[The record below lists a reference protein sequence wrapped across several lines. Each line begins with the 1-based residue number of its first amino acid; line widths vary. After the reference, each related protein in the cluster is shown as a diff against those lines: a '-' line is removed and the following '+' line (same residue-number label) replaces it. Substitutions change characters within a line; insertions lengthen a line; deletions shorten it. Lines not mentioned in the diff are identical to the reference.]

1 MITHDITE
9 DSTNA
14 LLSDIIKWINQR
26 STWQRN
32 IFKRLAQEEGI
43 PDDYIAEIAKQ
54 LTDGKQIDLEQPE
67 VSLTDLIESSGEL
80 DSPKLVSI
88 GNLKAINALL
98 EDQTLTFEKS
108 GITIIYGDNGSGKS
122 GYARILKRISG
133 AQHQE
138 EILGNVFENSTE
150 TQSAEVTYLDNDQLS
165 TEVWTQ
171 NHKIGRLK
179 QIHFYDEACGNHYL
193 HKETEIT
200 YRPSALTLLD
210 TFAKQIERVSNE
222 FENLIRIEQAKT
234 FALPKTNTGTK
245 ANLLLSSLSVKTS
258 PSAIATLLN
267 EHPNL
272 EAELQ
277 GLTQREAQLATSN
290 PTTEKLA
297 LQSVARAAES
307 LLTHIKDIQENVNTE
322 TLEKI
327 TLLKRRASELRNS
340 ANTEGIVS
348 DTQLPGVGSTT
359 WRALWNAAR
368 EYSISEAYPDTE
380 FPPSREGDY
389 CLLCQQPLN
398 AEARHRLDHFERFIS
413 SELEKEAQA
422 AENDFKEARDKLV
435 GFETNPPDLQTWLSA
450 IPDDAELSTDQIKQ
464 YITDAQKAQS
474 HMVTS
479 LKSGNEHTR
488 IDYPTFDTSAIQK
501 LFDEYERRADEL
513 DLASFQAE
521 LEEVRK
527 KITEHEDLLRIK
539 IAEQQVRDYILHL
552 QHLDLLERK
561 QREAATKPIT
571 LQINR
576 LARTYVTEAIGEFF
590 VAKAH
595 EMRLFQVTLSEPKGR
610 KGTLFQQPT
619 LRSTD
624 GDTLTSKAST
634 MSVLSEG
641 EQTAAGLAGFLTEV
655 HFDNSKSCVIFDD
668 PMSSLDHQR
677 RTSVAKNIVDL
688 AEDRQVIVFTHD
700 VVFLS
705 DVVKRALFCGIPICE
720 RSVERDAQHRP
731 GRIVN
736 DFPWKA
742 KHVTER
748 IQDLN
753 DLLAGIK
760 RVRSELSRSDYEN
773 RTSDWA
779 GKLSETWE
787 RLIRSEII
795 YRVVDRSTTE
805 VRPMMV
811 RILAKITDAD
821 YDEFRK
827 GYSAASTWARR
838 HDKSEEV
845 SYVAPEPDEM
855 DTELERVAATE
866 RRIRKYAQQK

>member
-1 MITHDITE
+1 MSTRDITE

-14 LLSDIIKWINQR
+14 LLIDITKWINQR

-32 IFKRLAQEEGI
+32 IFKRLAREEEI
-43 PDDYIAEIAKQ
+43 PDGYIAQIAQQ
-54 LTDGKQIDLEQPE
+54 LTGGKQIDLEQPE
-67 VSLTDLIESSGEL
+67 VSITDLTENSDQF

-98 EDQTLTFEKS
+98 GDQTLTFNQS

-138 EILGNVFENSTE
+138 EILTNVFENSTE
-150 TQSAEVTYLDNDQLS
+150 TQSAEVTYLDNDQQF

-193 HKETEIT
+193 QKETELT

-210 TFAKQIERVSNE
+210 NFAKQIERVSNE
-222 FENLIRIEQAKT
+222 FEELIKIEQAKT
-234 FALPKTNTGTK
+234 FALPETTTGTK
-245 ANLLLSSLSVKTS
+245 ANLLLSSLSPSTS
-258 PSAIATLLN
+258 PSAITAILN

-277 GLTQREAQLATSN
+277 GLTQREAQLARSN
-290 PTTEKLA
+290 PTEEKLA

-307 LLTHIKDIQENVNTE
+307 LLAHIEHIQDNVNAE
-322 TLEKI
+322 KLEEI
-327 TLLKRRASELRNS
+327 TFLKKCALELRNS
-340 ANTEGIVS
+340 ANTEEIVS

-368 EYSISEAYPDTE
+368 EYSLSEAYPDTE

-398 AEARHRLDHFERFIS
+398 VEARDRLDRFERYIS
-413 SELEKEAQA
+413 SKLEKEAQA
-422 AENDFKEARDKLV
+422 AENNFEDARVKLIECEA
-435 GFETNPPDLQTWLSA
+435 NPPDLQAWLAA
-450 IPDDAELSTDQIKQ
+450 IPEDAELNTDRIKQ
-464 YITDAQKAQS
+464 YISDAHHAQS
-474 HMVTS
+474 QMITS
-479 LKSGNEHTR
+479 LTSSNEHTR

-501 LFDEYERRADEL
+501 LFHEYERRADKL

-527 KITEHEDLLRIK
+527 KKAEHEDLLRIK
-539 IAEQQVRDYILHL
+539 LAEQQVIDYIQHL
-552 QHLDLLERK
+552 QHLHLLETK
-561 QREAATKPIT
+561 QGEAATIPIT

-576 LARTYVTEAIGEFF
+576 LARTYVTEAISEYF
-590 VAKAH
+590 VAKAR

-610 KGTLFQQPT
+610 KGSLFQQPT
-619 LRSTD
+619 LRGTD
-624 GDTLTSKAST
+624 GDTPTSKAST

-655 HFDNSKSCVIFDD
+655 YFDNSKSCVIFDD

-677 RTSVAKNIVDL
+677 RTSVAQNIVDL

-705 DVVKRALFCGIPICE
+705 DVVKRAVFCGIPICD
-720 RSVERDAQHRP
+720 RSVERDAQQRP
-731 GRIVN
+731 GLIV
-736 DFPWKA
+736 DEFPWKA
-742 KHVTER
+742 KHVTDR
-748 IQDLN
+748 IQELN
-753 DLLAGIK
+753 KLLAGIK
-760 RVRSELSRSDYEN
+760 RDRSELSRSDYEN

-821 YDEFRK
+821 YDEFRA

-855 DTELERVAATE
+855 ETELERLAATE
-866 RRIRKYAQQK
+866 KRIRKYAQQN

>member
-1 MITHDITE
+1 MNTSDITE

-14 LLSDIIKWINQR
+14 LLIDISKWINKR

-32 IFKRLAQEEGI
+32 IFKRLAREEEI
-43 PDDYIAEIAKQ
+43 PDSYIAQIAKQ

-67 VSLTDLIESSGEL
+67 VSITDLTESSGEF

-98 EDQTLTFEKS
+98 GDQTLTFEQS
-108 GITIIYGDNGSGKS
+108 GITVIYGDNGSGKS

-138 EILGNVFENSTE
+138 EILTNVFENSTE
-150 TQSAEVTYLDNDQLS
+150 TQSAEVTYLDDDQQS

-179 QIHFYDEACGNHYL
+179 QIHFYDEACGNHCL
-193 HKETEIT
+193 QKETELT

-210 TFAKQIERVSNE
+210 NFAKQIERVSNE
-222 FENLIRIEQAKT
+222 FDELIRIERAKS
-234 FALPKTNTGTK
+234 FALPETTTGTK
-245 ANLLLSSLSVKTS
+245 ANLLLSSLSANTS
-258 PSAIATLLN
+258 PSAITTILN
-267 EHPNL
+267 EHQNL

-277 GLTQREAQLATSN
+277 GLTQREAHLATSN
-290 PTTEKLA
+290 PTNEKLA

-307 LLTHIKDIQENVNTE
+307 LSAHIRHIQENINAE
-322 TLEKI
+322 TLEEI
-327 TLLKRRASELRNS
+327 AFLKERALELRNS
-340 ANTEGIVS
+340 ANTEGILS

-368 EYSISEAYPDTE
+368 EYSLSEAYPDTN

-398 AEARHRLDHFERFIS
+398 VEARHRLDHFEQYIS
-413 SELEKEAQA
+413 STLEKEAQA
-422 AENDFKEARDKLV
+422 AENNYKEARDKLIE
-435 GFETNPPDLQTWLSA
+435 FETNPPDLQAWLSS
-450 IPDDAELSTDQIKQ
+450 IPEDAGLNADQIKQ
-464 YITDAQKAQS
+464 YITDTHHAQS
-474 HMVTS
+474 QMITS
-479 LKSGNEHTR
+479 LTSSNEPTR
-488 IDYPTFDTSAIQK
+488 IDYPTFDTPAIQK
-501 LFDEYERRADEL
+501 LFDEYESRANKL

-527 KITEHEDLLRIK
+527 KKTEHEDLLRIK
-539 IAEQQVRDYILHL
+539 LAEQQVIDYIHHL
-552 QHLDLLERK
+552 QHLHLLETK

-571 LQINR
+571 LQINK
-576 LARTYVTEAIGEFF
+576 LARTYVTEAISEHF
-590 VAKAH
+590 VTKAR
-595 EMRLFQVTLSEPKGR
+595 EMRLFQVALSDPKGK
-610 KGTLFQQPT
+610 KGSLFQQPT

-624 GDTLTSKAST
+624 GDTPTSKAST

-655 HFDNSKSCVIFDD
+655 YFDHSRSCAIFDD

-677 RTSVAKNIVDL
+677 RASVAQNIVNL

-705 DVVKRALFCGIPICE
+705 DVIKRAEFCGIPICE

-736 DFPWKA
+736 EFPWKA
-742 KHVTER
+742 KRVTQR
-748 IQDLN
+748 IEELKK
-753 DLLAGIK
+753 LLASIRQDRPK
-760 RVRSELSRSDYEN
+760 LSRSDYEN

-805 VRPMMV
+805 VRPKMV
-811 RILAKITDAD
+811 RILAKITDSD
-821 YDEFRK
+821 YDEFLA

-855 DTELERVAATE
+855 ETELERLTATE
-866 RRIRKYAQQK
+866 KRIHKYAQ